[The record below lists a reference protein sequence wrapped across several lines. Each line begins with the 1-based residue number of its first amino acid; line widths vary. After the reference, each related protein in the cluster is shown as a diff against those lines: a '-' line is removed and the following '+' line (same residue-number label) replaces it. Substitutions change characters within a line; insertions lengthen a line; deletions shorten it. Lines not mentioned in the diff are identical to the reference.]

1 MGGWSGRRSPTD
13 GRSRGRP
20 HASGPGAATSAAG
33 TAPSGPGESERASG
47 GGGTMRPAENTK
59 DILVI
64 YEQEAEEWAL
74 YLKSLFGHIV
84 NEGGILLYNL
94 ETLSFKHQEL
104 FSLPSYKCKLLIL
117 SCGLL
122 NCLNRKRSYFLEQV
136 LKPPDNVVI
145 LLCGVENSEILYQI
159 LTLDGGSKEIST
171 DQEPEEY
178 LSVVTGII
186 QPDKPQNENP
196 GDSLSYIYEAV
207 LADDHQTSSDVNL
220 SDVREA
226 SEKTDLCFKTEVL
239 SETLEANEQSI
250 LVLPGRISCENPG
263 EIFILLKD
271 EVDDETLE
279 IEFIADNQR
288 IRTQPASWNKK
299 VKYMKALDFPAG
311 PVYVNIY
318 CGGVIKTTAQIEY
331 YTALEEIEHIFKK
344 VADPIAFTCQAFK
357 FSSVEKLDNVL
368 TLLLKSKIST
378 YEFSPFQSEEQ
389 HHQQAN
395 SHLEEFPTLLHCA
408 ARFGLKNLAT
418 FLLNCPEATQ
428 ACKITNKYGDDP
440 SSIAEKHG
448 HRELRK
454 LLQELS
460 INTADD
466 FTNCE
471 EEAEDDDTYVLMLG
485 SETQPAMTLKAKQNP
500 GDQYGVGSR
509 CQREA
514 EVDEEKKDDVED
526 SREETEHEGQEE
538 EDLYSFHNYADNLY
552 ASIPDNLQEN
562 RRDCFFCKRPPPPPP
577 RNLPGILR
585 QDNLSQE
592 RNFLEDR
599 SERERGDGLIT
610 ARYREDQDTCEG
622 DSEEEHP
629 YTSVKTDES
638 LYDFVLAEEEK
649 KRNERRSFIIN
660 RPPAPAPRPMC
671 SPVREENTPYIVQV
685 FQQKATRAPSDNDRI
700 YCDARKPEK
709 EGQEG
714 SAVHSF
720 QPHKDSSVGS
730 NSSLPAAHR
739 GHADTVTDSTV
750 KYNIPAEQEELI
762 HLQEQVKEGA
772 ISVDEA
778 LDRFKQWQNEKQR
791 LQSTQQEK
799 VYHLR
804 DTTIGNRLEKEN
816 LNVPKESRPE
826 SIHFRDFLFH
836 MPFNKA
842 SPARNPTDK
851 EQMPN

>member
-1 MGGWSGRRSPTD
+1 
-13 GRSRGRP
+13 
-20 HASGPGAATSAAG
+20 
-33 TAPSGPGESERASG
+33 
-47 GGGTMRPAENTK
+47 MRPAENTK

-94 ETLSFKHQEL
+94 ETSSFKHQEL
-104 FSLPSYKCKLLIL
+104 FSLHCYKCKLLIL

-145 LLCGVENSEILYQI
+145 LLCGVENSEILYEI

-186 QPDKPQNENP
+186 QPGKPQNENP

-207 LADDHQTSSDVNL
+207 LADDHQTSSDINL
-220 SDVREA
+220 SDVRGA
-226 SEKTDLCFKTEVL
+226 SEKADLSFKTKVL
-239 SETLEANEQSI
+239 SETLETNEQSI

-263 EIFILLKD
+263 EIFVLLKD
-271 EVDDETLE
+271 EIDDETLE

-288 IRTQPASWNKK
+288 IRTQPTSWNNK

-311 PVYVNIY
+311 PVYVNVY

-357 FSSVEKLDNVL
+357 FSSVEKLDSVL

-378 YEFSPFQSEEQ
+378 YEFMSCQSEEEN
-389 HHQQAN
+389 HQQAN

-440 SSIAEKHG
+440 ASIAEKNG

-454 LLQELS
+454 LIKELS
-460 INTADD
+460 INTADK

-471 EEAEDDDTYVLMLG
+471 EEEDYDDTYVLMLG
-485 SETQPAMTLKAKQNP
+485 SENQPAMTKQNP
-500 GDQYGVGSR
+500 GDQYGIGSR
-509 CQREA
+509 CQQEA
-514 EVDEEKKDDVED
+514 EADEEKKDDVED
-526 SREETEHEGQEE
+526 SREETEYEDQEE
-538 EDLYSFHNYADNLY
+538 EDSYRFHNSPDNLY
-552 ASIPDNLQEN
+552 ASIPDDLEEN
-562 RRDCFFCKRPPPPPP
+562 RRDFFFCKRPPPPPP

-585 QDNLSQE
+585 QDDLHNLSQE
-592 RNFLEDR
+592 VNVVEDR
-599 SERERGDGLIT
+599 NERGRGDGLIT
-610 ARYREDQDTCEG
+610 ACYREDQDTCEG

-629 YTSVKTDES
+629 YTFAKLDES
-638 LYDFVLAEEEK
+638 VYDFILAEKEEK
-649 KRNERRSFIIN
+649 RKEDRSFIMN
-660 RPPAPAPRPMC
+660 RPPAPAPRPVC
-671 SPVREENTPYIVQV
+671 SAVKEENTPYIVQ
-685 FQQKATRAPSDNDRI
+685 AAP
-700 YCDARKPEK
+700 
-709 EGQEG
+709 
-714 SAVHSF
+714 
-720 QPHKDSSVGS
+720 
-730 NSSLPAAHR
+730 R
-739 GHADTVTDSTV
+739 GPTDTVTDSAV
-750 KYNIPAEQEELI
+750 KHNIPAEQGELI
-762 HLQEQVKEGA
+762 HLQEQVKKGA

-799 VYHLR
+799 VHHPR
-804 DTTIGNRLEKEN
+804 DTTVGNRLEKEN

-836 MPFNKA
+836 MPFNKS
-842 SPARNPTDK
+842 SPTRNPTDK